1 MRGLLDV
8 ENQNSLNVAAMESKR
23 QEIINENLLYLGYYS
38 EVGLSDVG
46 ELDLDGAFNQE
57 NQKSDLADLETD
69 LDWYLNNYSDDNV
82 SELLLDSLLLDNEL
96 EALVGSDTILPLEP
110 AENGNTQEIGKTAEQ
125 LDNEKYRRRRALI
138 FDKTEQ
144 CSEGTPKF
152 QKQFTVRPYN
162 VRASELL
169 DLHSYTQKRNGID
182 KLFPCPVED
191 CGKIYTKSSHLKA
204 HVRRHSGEKPY
215 ACKWLNCGWRF
226 SRSDELARHM
236 RSHCGIKPYKCEI
249 CEKAF
254 ARSDHLKKH
263 TKVHAKKGAYAKR
276 RSL

>member
-1 MRGLLDV
+1 MRRLLNV
-8 ENQNSLNVAAMESKR
+8 ENRNSLNVAAMESKR
-23 QEIINENLLYLGYYS
+23 QEIINENLLYLGYYNDA
-38 EVGLSDVG
+38 GLNEIGDI
-46 ELDLDGAFNQE
+46 DFDGVFNQE
-57 NQKSDLADLETD
+57 NNKSDLADLGTD
-69 LDWYLNNYSDDNV
+69 LDWYLTNYSGDNV
-82 SELLLDSLLLDNEL
+82 SELLFDSLFLDNDL
-96 EALVGSDTILPLEP
+96 DALVGSDTILPLDQPEIVE
-110 AENGNTQEIGKTAEQ
+110 AQEIV
-125 LDNEKYRRRRALI
+125 DNERYRRRRPLI

-144 CSEGTPKF
+144 HNENCQNGPKPL
-152 QKQFTVRPYN
+152 TVRPYN
-162 VRASELL
+162 IRTTEAL

-182 KLFPCPVED
+182 KLFPCPVEE

-236 RSHCGIKPYKCEI
+236 RSHCGIKPYKCEV

-263 TKVHAKKGAYAKR
+263 TKVHAKKGVYTKR
-276 RSL
+276 RHL

>member
-1 MRGLLDV
+1 
-8 ENQNSLNVAAMESKR
+8 MESNR

-38 EVGLSDVG
+38 ETGLSDMGDINFENV
-46 ELDLDGAFNQE
+46 FNQE
-57 NQKSDLADLETD
+57 NNKSDLANLETD
-69 LDWYLNNYSDDNV
+69 LDWYLNNCSGDNV

-96 EALVGSDTILPLEP
+96 EALVGSDTILPLETTEVIDLQ
-110 AENGNTQEIGKTAEQ
+110 ENEKTVEQ
-125 LDNEKYRRRRALI
+125 LDNEKYKRRRALI

-144 CSEGTPKF
+144 HNESSSLF
-152 QKQFTVRPYN
+152 SKQFTVRPYN
-162 VRASELL
+162 IKTAEILE
-169 DLHSYTQKRNGID
+169 LHSYTQKRNSIE
-182 KLFPCPVED
+182 KLFPCPVEE

-215 ACKWLNCGWRF
+215 ACKWVNCGWRF

-236 RSHCGIKPYKCEI
+236 RSHCGIKPYKCDI

-263 TKVHAKKGAYAKR
+263 TKVHAKKGAYTR
-276 RSL
+276 RRHS

>member
-1 MRGLLDV
+1 
-8 ENQNSLNVAAMESKR
+8 MESKR

-38 EVGLSDVG
+38 EAGLCDMGDIDFEGV
-46 ELDLDGAFNQE
+46 FNQE
-57 NQKSDLADLETD
+57 NHKSELTDLETD
-69 LDWYLNNYSDDNV
+69 LDWYLNNYSGDNV
-82 SELLLDSLLLDNEL
+82 SELLLDSLFLDNEL
-96 EALVGSDTILPLEP
+96 DALVGSDTILPLDSPETSDLQ
-110 AENGNTQEIGKTAEQ
+110 ENDITVEIIEN
-125 LDNEKYRRRRALI
+125 DKYRKRRALI

-144 CSEGTPKF
+144 SNESTAKF
-152 QKQFTVRPYN
+152 SKQFTVHNYN
-162 VRASELL
+162 IKATEII
-169 DLHSYTQKRNGID
+169 DLHSYTQKRSGID
-182 KLFPCPVED
+182 KLFPCPVEE

-236 RSHCGIKPYKCEI
+236 RSHCGIKPYKCDI

-263 TKVHAKKGAYAKR
+263 TKVHTKKGSYTKR
-276 RSL
+276 RHL

>member
-1 MRGLLDV
+1 MD
-8 ENQNSLNVAAMESKR
+8 NDR
-23 QEIINENLLYLGYYS
+23 QDIITENLLYLGYYS
-38 EVGLSDVG
+38 EAGLSDMGDIDFGGV
-46 ELDLDGAFNQE
+46 FNQE
-57 NQKSDLADLETD
+57 THKSDLSDLETD
-69 LDWYLNNYSDDNV
+69 LDWYLNNYSDGDTM
-82 SELLLDSLLLDNEL
+82 SELFLDTFLLDNEL

-110 AENGNTQEIGKTAEQ
+110 IETTDSQENENTVEQ

-138 FDKTEQ
+138 FDKTDQ
-144 CSEGTPKF
+144 NNEGPSQF
-152 QKQFTVRPYN
+152 PKQFTVRPYN
-162 VRASELL
+162 MRTTDVL

-182 KLFPCPVED
+182 KLFPCPVEE

-236 RSHCGIKPYKCEI
+236 RSHCGIKPYKCDI

-263 TKVHAKKGAYAKR
+263 TKVHAKKGAYGKR
-276 RSL
+276 RHL

>member
-1 MRGLLDV
+1 MRGSVDV
-8 ENQNSLNVAAMESKR
+8 ECWNSLSVATMEGNR
-23 QEIINENLLYLGYYS
+23 QDIINENLVYLGYYNDA
-38 EVGLSDVG
+38 GLNEKGDADFDV
-46 ELDLDGAFNQE
+46 EFNQDG
-57 NQKSDLADLETD
+57 NRSDLPDLGTD
-69 LDWYLNNYSDDNV
+69 LDWYLSNYNSDNV
-82 SELLLDSLLLDNEL
+82 SELLFDSLFLDNEL
-96 EALVGSDTILPLEP
+96 DALVGSDTILPLDPPEALEP
-110 AENGNTQEIGKTAEQ
+110 QTNDAPLH
-125 LDNEKYRRRRALI
+125 LDNDKYKRRRALI
-138 FDKTEQ
+138 FDKNEQ
-144 CSEGTPKF
+144 CGGNCPKGPKQLAIRTYVRTSE
-152 QKQFTVRPYN
+152 
-162 VRASELL
+162 AL

-182 KLFPCPVED
+182 KLFPCPVEE

-263 TKVHAKKGAYAKR
+263 TKVHTKKGAYAKR
-276 RSL
+276 RHL